1 MSSNTDYTDCSLI
14 ALLAQDDQ
22 QAFELLYTRHWPVLY
37 QSAFF
42 MLRDKDASKD
52 IVQDIFTWLWE
63 HRYTLQV
70 QNVPLYLKAAVR
82 FKVANYIRSGRI
94 RSSFFEDLAAYT
106 PSGLLPGSEELAE
119 VRELHAIIQQ
129 SVLQLPHKC
138 QEIFRLSREEQLTNQ
153 QIAEKL
159 GLSVKTVENQK
170 TIALKRLRSGIE
182 PYMVS
187 ILLLIGNALL
197 FLL

>member
-1 MSSNTDYTDCSLI
+1 
-14 ALLAQDDQ
+14 
-22 QAFELLYTRHWPVLY
+22 
-37 QSAFF
+37 
-42 MLRDKDASKD
+42 
-52 IVQDIFTWLWE
+52 
-63 HRYTLQV
+63 V